1 MGGDAS
7 ARGRANRAKGQR
19 FERWVVGELRGIGF
33 EHARRGLQAAGAV
46 VADVEGVPG
55 WWIECQSATRPTPG
69 AKLEQARRDAA
80 EWTRR
85 NPDEPPRVV
94 VVLAHRSGAP
104 LDSTEATLWCDAWGC
119 YATISISD
127 WLRMVA
133 P

>member
-1 MGGDAS
+1 
-7 ARGRANRAKGQR
+7 
-19 FERWVVGELRGIGF
+19 
-33 EHARRGLQAAGAV
+33 
-46 VADVEGVPG
+46 VPG